1 MRDMVLV
8 LNFDSHFGVTVAR
21 RLRGEH
27 VYCKLVPKDITPAEV
42 QEENPSGLILAG
54 GVTGRSDQQRAFDS
68 RLLEMG
74 LPILALGS
82 AARTLCEMLGGTR
95 SEELVQRRAVPV
107 TYAETPLF
115 AGLEAGERWIEH
127 AHELLLPEGCES
139 IVQAENC
146 IVGFAHAE
154 KPIFGLQFQIESNDP
169 EGLTILSNF
178 AMHICKCTSWWS
190 SEAFIERA
198 REALV
203 QVIGEGKALCA
214 VTGGLDSTVCATLA
228 HRAIQERL
236 HCVLVDTGLLRQGE
250 GQWVVQQLNETLG
263 VTVQRVDVR
272 ERVME
277 ALVGVVDAVQ
287 KQALIKRII
296 LETLE
301 REAERIGG
309 VTVLLRGTN
318 YSDIVLSLEAV
329 EAPAVQSKMRMVEP
343 LRDLFRDEVH
353 RVGEQLDL
361 PNVLLARQPFP
372 NAGLAMR
379 VFGELTRQRLQTVR
393 TADAILTEE
402 IVAAGLD
409 RKLWK
414 YFAVLAQMPEG
425 ESEGQ
430 VVLLRAV
437 QRSDSQSM
445 PARLPYD
452 LLERVVERTLKE
464 VPDIAR
470 VVYDVTASLHVQ
482 QEWE

>member
-27 VYCKLVPKDITPAEV
+27 IYCKLVPKDITPAEV
-42 QEENPSGLILAG
+42 QAENPSGLILAG

-95 SEELVQRRAVPV
+95 SEALVQRRAVSV
-107 TYAETPLF
+107 TYAEKPLF
-115 AGLEAGERWIEH
+115 SGLEAGERWIEH
-127 AHELLLPEGCES
+127 AHELLLPEGYES

-146 IVGFAHAE
+146 IVGFAHTE

-169 EGLTILSNF
+169 EGLTILSNY
-178 AMHICKCTSWWS
+178 AMNICKCTSWWS

-198 REALV
+198 QEELLR
-203 QVIGEGKALCA
+203 VIGEGSALCS
-214 VTGGLDSTVCATLA
+214 VTGGLDSTVCAALA
-228 HRAIQERL
+228 HRTVQERL

-250 GQWVVQQLNETLG
+250 AQWIVQQLGESLG
-263 VTVQRVDVR
+263 VAVQRVDVR
-272 ERVME
+272 QQVME
-277 ALVGVVDAVQ
+277 ALRGVVDVAQ
-287 KQALIKRII
+287 KQALIKQII

-301 REAERIGG
+301 QEAARIGDAM
-309 VTVLLRGTN
+309 VLLRGTN

-329 EAPAVQSKMRMVEP
+329 DASALNSKLSMVEP
-343 LRDLFRDEVH
+343 LRDLFRDEVC
-353 RVGEQLDL
+353 RVGEQLEL
-361 PNVLLARQPFP
+361 PNMLLARQPFP
-372 NAGLAMR
+372 DAGLAVR
-379 VFGELTRQRLQTVR
+379 VFGELTQQRLQTVR

-409 RKLWK
+409 RKLLK

-437 QRSDSQSM
+437 QRSDSLTM

-452 LLERVVERTLKE
+452 LLERVVGRILKE

-470 VVYDVTASLHVQ
+470 VVYDVTVSLNVQ
-482 QEWE
+482 VEWE